1 MAQLDIQGFITP
13 EQQFT
18 GLTKLGETLATQ
30 QAAKRKEQEAKDAN
44 KKLLNK
50 VVEDIDPK
58 DFMTT
63 TIEDGVITN
72 KIYNLKKEASDF
84 IAQNPNVDQ
93 NQLNGWLANKTRG
106 IATASQNIKEIKR
119 KADNAWEEIK
129 ANPSADKNK
138 YYKEWNKMFMNP
150 DGSIKEDIESIDP
163 TQDYTTQILTNG
175 DIWNDSAIYAAI
187 DKSQANPLSYKNKT
201 LYRDPTGKSVLS
213 DVEYAHSEFYAP
225 EKDETGH
232 FTNKFRP
239 ANYKKATDASGNVLQ
254 VPKLDAMGNPMV
266 DKQGNTIMEDQNI
279 IGDEAWLYFKEGN
292 PETKPVINRKLINY
306 GLKHN
311 VDPGGI
317 EAENAVRHELFNQ
330 FDFYPKKAKAS
341 IVAETKSPVTINKI
355 STGGKADGEVPFNP
369 IYQKLDKIGNDLLS
383 GNNKENKKYNF
394 IPINKL
400 PGDVADAVKLS
411 YAGAMGREPK
421 EITTAEFAINKLSNG
436 EWGLFSAENGRP
448 VGNVVKTL
456 SEDELNLGAAKGKER
471 KPILKDETKLPGYI
485 NKNKTSQTYK
495 LSNGK
500 SYTHKQLIDMGYTDE
515 QIKQALNSG
524 TIKTK

>member
-84 IAQNPNVDQ
+84 IAQNPNIDQ
-93 NQLNGWLANKTRG
+93 NQLNGWLANKTKG

-163 TQDYTTQILTNG
+163 TQDYTTQILSTG

-187 DKSQANPLSYKNKT
+187 DKSQSNPLSYKNKT
-201 LYRDPTGKSVLS
+201 LYRDPTGKSILS
-213 DVEYAHSEFYAP
+213 DVEFAHSEFFAP
-225 EKDETGH
+225 EMDASGH

-254 VPKLDAMGNPMV
+254 VPKLDAMGNPML
-266 DKQGNTIMEDQNI
+266 DKQGNTIMEEQNI
-279 IGDEAWLYFKEGN
+279 IGDDAWKYFKEAN
-292 PETKPVINRKLINY
+292 PETIPVINRKLINY

-317 EAENAVRHELFNQ
+317 EAENAVRNELFNQ
-330 FDFYPKKAKAS
+330 FDIYPKKAKAS
-341 IVAETKSPVTINKI
+341 IVSGTQYKIPTAARSGGGKGDGEDVQRRMFEEITDAYTEGEKLAGGISGGVSGKGGKMFSYNASNLETDTGNHLVEVINKRFPSKKRNI
-355 STGGKADGEVPFNP
+355 DQLEIYKNTSGTLEVHDVKTGKLLLPLSEAFDIGGQVSKGGKV
-369 IYQKLDKIGNDLLS
+369 K
-383 GNNKENKKYNF
+383 
-394 IPINKL
+394 
-400 PGDVADAVKLS
+400 AVKETEQEQMKTGIS
-411 YAGAMGREPK
+411 PK
-421 EITTAEFAINKLSNG
+421 V
-436 EWGLFSAENGRP
+436 
-448 VGNVVKTL
+448 VGK
-456 SEDELNLGAAKGKER
+456 AKS
-471 KPILKDETKLPGYI
+471 T
-485 NKNKTSQTYK
+485 TSQT
-495 LSNGK
+495 K
-500 SYTHKQLIDMGYTDE
+500 SKKDPLGLGITGQ
-515 QIKQALNSG
+515 
-524 TIKTK
+524 

>member
-30 QAAKRKEQEAKDAN
+30 QAAKQKEQAVKEAN

-58 DFMTT
+58 DFMTL
-63 TIEDGVITN
+63 TIEDGVISN
-72 KIYNLKKEASDF
+72 KIYNLKKEASDY

-129 ANPSADKNK
+129 TNPSADKNK
-138 YYKEWNKMFMNP
+138 YYKEWNKVFMNP
-150 DGSIKEDIESIDP
+150 DGSIKENIETIDP
-163 TQDYTTQILTNG
+163 TQDYTSQILTTG

-239 ANYKKATDASGNVLQ
+239 ANYKKATDANDNVVQ

-266 DKQGNTIMEDQNI
+266 DKKGNTIMEDQDI
-279 IGDEAWLYFKEGN
+279 ISDDAWKFFKEGN
-292 PETKPVINRKLINY
+292 PQTIPVINRKLINY

-330 FDFYPKKAKAS
+330 FDIYPKKAKAS
-341 IVAETKSPVTINKI
+341 IISGTQYKI
-355 STGGKADGEVPFNP
+355 PTAARGGGGQGDGADIQRKMF
-369 IYQKLDKIGNDLLS
+369 
-383 GNNKENKKYNF
+383 
-394 IPINKL
+394 
-400 PGDVADAVKLS
+400 
-411 YAGAMGREPK
+411 K
-421 EITTAEFAINKLSNG
+421 EITDAYTEGENLVEGTGKGREFSYNASNLETDTGNHLVEVVNKRFPSTKRNIDQLEIYRNTAGTIEVRDTKSGKL
-436 EWGLFSAENGRP
+436 LLP
-448 VGNVVKTL
+448 L
-456 SEDELNLGAAKGKER
+456 SEAFDIGGQVSKGGKVKAVKETEQEKMKTGISPKIVGKAKSG
-471 KPILKDETKLPGYI
+471 
-485 NKNKTSQTYK
+485 TSQTK
-495 LSNGK
+495 
-500 SYTHKQLIDMGYTDE
+500 
-515 QIKQALNSG
+515 IKG
-524 TIKTK
+524 TKTKLY